1 MRQNKTI
8 KDHQKA
14 VIAADDTS
22 CENADQ
28 HTKKTKERELNLE
41 RPRSKASLTSK
52 PRTADASFMHQFA
65 GTNSY
70 TSLEYLKAQLDA
82 KIRELTISGKVML
95 HKGAS
100 SVSLASDII
109 QDKSITK
116 RLTIQKVEDFVRN
129 VTPEELQAIVDAKDR
144 SRI

>member
-1 MRQNKTI
+1 MKPS
-8 KDHQKA
+8 KDQRA
-14 VIAADDTS
+14 VVAEDTS
-22 CENADQ
+22 CDNVEQ
-28 HTKKTKERELNLE
+28 HTKKAKEKDLNLE
-41 RPRSKASLTSK
+41 KSRSKPNLTSK

-95 HKGAS
+95 HKGAT

-116 RLTIQKVEDFVRN
+116 RLTIQKVEEFVQN
-129 VTPEELQAIVDAKDR
+129 ATPEEL
-144 SRI
+144 